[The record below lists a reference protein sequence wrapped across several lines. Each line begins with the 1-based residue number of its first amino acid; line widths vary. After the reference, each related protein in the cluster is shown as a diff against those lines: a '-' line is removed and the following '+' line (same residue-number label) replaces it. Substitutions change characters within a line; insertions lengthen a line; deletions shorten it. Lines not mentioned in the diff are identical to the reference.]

1 MNRHLLGLQLMARR
15 QGLPMPAL
23 FDDPGY
29 KVFTTDFLSTSTLGR
44 DDIVRNFGFA
54 PTAEGGLG
62 INYTR
67 TADGWLY
74 TISHVDGAPGD
85 IGTFMQA
92 LREGGAR
99 LLALLSTSH

>member
-1 MNRHLLGLQLMARR
+1 M
-15 QGLPMPAL
+15 
-23 FDDPGY
+23 
-29 KVFTTDFLSTSTLGR
+29 
-44 DDIVRNFGFA
+44 RNFGFA

-85 IGTFMQA
+85 TAPFMQA

-99 LLALLSTSH
+99 LLALLSERR